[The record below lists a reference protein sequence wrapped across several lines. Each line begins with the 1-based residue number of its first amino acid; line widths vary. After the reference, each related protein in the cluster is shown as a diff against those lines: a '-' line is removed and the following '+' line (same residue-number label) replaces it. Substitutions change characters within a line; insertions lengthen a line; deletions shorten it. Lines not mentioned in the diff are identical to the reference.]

1 MIVIGI
7 LILFLLFVIACG
19 IASIDKHL
27 GIIEKNQIEL
37 IRVLKNSK

>member
-1 MIVIGI
+1 M
-7 LILFLLFVIACG
+7 FFTFYIACG

-37 IRVLKNSK
+37 IKVLKNSKK